1 MGHQG
6 DPTQARGQVA
16 GAEQPAG
23 GHEGVGL
30 TAGLGAWGAA
40 GGLEEADQVWA
51 GAGQADQAPAA
62 LVGGIDGGG
71 RATADAAALPRG
83 DPAARHGQEVGFVW
97 LRSVLL
103 S

>member
-6 DPTQARGQVA
+6 DPTQASGLVA

-30 TAGLGAWGAA
+30 TAGWGAWGAA
-40 GGLEEADQVWA
+40 GGLEEADRVWA
-51 GAGQADQAPAA
+51 GAGPADRAPAA
-62 LVGGIDGGG
+62 LAGGIEGGG

-83 DPAARHGQEVGFVW
+83 EPAAGHGQEVGFVW
-97 LRSVLL
+97 LRSLLL